1 MLRLF
6 ICSVTFALSGGAL
19 AQSLPP
25 IGKRIYLIEEKSLY
39 APVKIERED
48 NPYKRKG
55 ILRDPI
61 PVGKAGLI
69 RRKQMDLRDP
79 NMKPRKESLLK
90 FASLAVSGRLA
101 KPRVD
106 FKLQP
111 LPVGRADRLINVP
124 LRQKLK
130 TLELQQEKDI
140 LTP

>member
-1 MLRLF
+1 MFQFFLF
-6 ICSVTFALSGGAL
+6 LVLLIPTGAVFG
-19 AQSLPP
+19 QSLPP

-39 APVKIERED
+39 SPVKIERED
-48 NPYKRKG
+48 NPFKRKG

-106 FKLQP
+106 FRLQP
-111 LPVGRADRLINVP
+111 LPVGRADQTMEVP
-124 LRQKLK
+124 LRQKLR
-130 TLELQQEKDI
+130 TLEFRQEKDI